1 MADDK
6 TNISAMI
13 LDMDGVLWR
22 QNDTIGDLPNIFHT
36 IKQNG
41 WKITLATNNATLSVK
56 QYVDKLSNFGVMLE
70 NEQIVNSSQAL
81 VHYLSGIYPK
91 GGRVFIIGEE
101 GLAQTLA
108 EKNFY
113 HAEEDVLAVIV
124 GMDRQLNWEK
134 LSKATLLI
142 RSGARFIGTNG
153 DRTFPTPDGLI
164 PGVGA
169 ILGALEIASDRKAFV
184 VGKPAPAMYEIAM
197 HRMHTTPKDTLV
209 VGDRLETDIL
219 GGQQLGCMTALVL
232 SGVTSFAAAKE
243 WKPEPDWICRDL
255 TQLIECLKSK

>member
-1 MADDK
+1 MAK
-6 TNISAMI
+6 HKPNISAMI

-22 QNDTIGDLPNIFHT
+22 QDDPIGDLPNIFHT
-36 IKQNG
+36 INQNG

-56 QYVDKLSNFGVMLE
+56 QYLEKLSIFGVMLE
-70 NEQIVNSSQAL
+70 KEQIVNSSQAL
-81 VHYLSGIYPK
+81 VHYLSGIYPD

-113 HAEEDVLAVIV
+113 HAEEDVLAVII
-124 GMDRQLNWEK
+124 GLDRQLNWEK

-142 RSGARFIGTNG
+142 RSGARFIGTNA
-153 DRTFPTPDGLI
+153 DRTFPTPEGLI

-184 VGKPAPAMYEIAM
+184 VGKPAPEMYEIAM
-197 HRMHTTPKDTLV
+197 NRMHTTSKETLV

-219 GGQQLGCMTALVL
+219 GGQQLGCMTALLL
-232 SGVTSFAAAKE
+232 SGVTSLTTAQD
-243 WKPEPDWICRDL
+243 WKPKPDWICQDL
-255 TQLIECLKSK
+255 TQLIKCLKT